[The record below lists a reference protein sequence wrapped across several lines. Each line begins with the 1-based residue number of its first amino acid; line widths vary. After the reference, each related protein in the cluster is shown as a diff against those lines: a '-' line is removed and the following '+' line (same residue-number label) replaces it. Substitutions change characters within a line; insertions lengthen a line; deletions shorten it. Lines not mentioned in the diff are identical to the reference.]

1 MSIVTK
7 LCIKMNAEQEE
18 SSRQKII
25 KLTSRL
31 NSRLERME
39 DLYKEV
45 LPIKF
50 SDLVS
55 IQDAEELIRNPEE
68 LADFISYFKVVNSFP
83 TDIDLER
90 QSAQAELYSVRDEI
104 CRIADDLEAR
114 IKNYHK
120 LLYSTNGTVSIV

>member
-50 SDLVS
+50 SDFVS
-55 IQDAEELIRNPEE
+55 IQDAEELIRYFSFKNRGI
-68 LADFISYFKVVNSFP
+68 LDFRCGIKSYITIRPKFQ
-83 TDIDLER
+83 T
-90 QSAQAELYSVRDEI
+90 
-104 CRIADDLEAR
+104 
-114 IKNYHK
+114 
-120 LLYSTNGTVSIV
+120 